1 MDSSEEIRLPN
12 SAELLSDN
20 EDPRVH
26 CLAAR
31 TLQACFNIRFRSWYY
46 GKVPPGTMGPAVTS
60 RDQCGLGHGMRVY
73 SARTCGRNMRKSDDR
88 RAKGRPNS
96 AEPGVG
102 RDAIVTAT
110 RALLASQNHAKL
122 SLREL
127 ARALNVDPGLI
138 RYYFGNK
145 EGLYAEVVQE
155 VLEENRRRHQKVIHS
170 KLPPEQKL
178 QRRISIYLDIIS
190 ENPFLHSL
198 FLDIILHGKGPDTAQ
213 YRHQAVSRAYLEL
226 RQLMAS
232 SGAAISGQ
240 PVDARFFTLLFW
252 ACVNFM

>member
-1 MDSSEEIRLPN
+1 
-12 SAELLSDN
+12 
-20 EDPRVH
+20 
-26 CLAAR
+26 
-31 TLQACFNIRFRSWYY
+31 
-46 GKVPPGTMGPAVTS
+46 
-60 RDQCGLGHGMRVY
+60 
-73 SARTCGRNMRKSDDR
+73 MRKSDNR

-232 SGAAISGQ
+232 SGAAIAGQ
-240 PVDARFFTLLFW
+240 PVDARFLHLAILGMCEFYVSAQPMVRELFGGQTPSRELRTRYGQFLTNLLTHGIQF
-252 ACVNFM
+252 VDPPRNFASTRRPAPTRK